1 MKNVQKAI
9 ERHLNI
15 LEFTLASLLRRKAK
29 NLSLL
34 AMYLLVVFMLASLQF
49 FVTALKREAA
59 IILDDAP
66 DMVVQRLMA
75 GRQDLVPG
83 SYASEIALI
92 KGVTAVRPRLWG
104 YYYDALNGANYTI
117 MASDD
122 PTAVA
127 ERASIGSGIAR
138 SRNLAVGDLLPLISY
153 DKNPIML
160 EIGTIFPSGSDLIAA
175 DLIMITPEDFHKLF
189 NFPSGQATDLA
200 VTVHNPKELPTVAA
214 KVASQLPDSRPILK
228 SEIMRTYQSIFDW
241 RGGMTLVIL
250 TTSLLSFIIFAW
262 DKATGLSAEE
272 RKEIGIL
279 KSIGWETSDVLLLKL
294 WEGTVISLTAFL
306 LGVVLAYWHVFF
318 LSAPLFDQA
327 LKGWSV
333 IYPRFQLIPVVD
345 AYQLTILFFLTVV
358 PYTTATVIPCWRAA
372 TIDPDA
378 AMRY

>member
-1 MKNVQKAI
+1 MKRAV

-59 IILDDAP
+59 IILSDAP
-66 DMVVQRLMA
+66 DMIVQRLTA
-75 GRQDLVPG
+75 GRQDLVPAG
-83 SYASEIALI
+83 YAAEISRI
-92 KGVTAVRPRLWG
+92 RGVTAVRSRLWG

-122 PTAVA
+122 PAA
-127 ERASIGSGIAR
+127 MPEQASIGAGVAK

-153 DKNPIML
+153 DRSPVML
-160 EIGTIFPSGSDLIAA
+160 KIGTIFPSKSDLIAA
-175 DLIMITPEDFHKLF
+175 DLMVISPADFRQLF

-200 VTVHNPKELPTVAA
+200 VTVRNPKELPTVAA
-214 KVASQLPDSRPILK
+214 KIAVLFPDSRPILK
-228 SEIMRTYQSIFDW
+228 SEIQRTYQSIFDW
-241 RGGMTLVIL
+241 RGGMTLMVL
-250 TTSLLSFIIFAW
+250 ASALLSFIIFAW

-279 KSIGWETSDVLLLKL
+279 KSIGWETSDVLLLKF
-294 WEGTVISLTAFL
+294 WEGIVISLTAFL
-306 LGVVLAYWHVFF
+306 LGSVLAYGHVFF
-318 LSAPLFDQA
+318 LSAPLFAQA

-333 IYPRFQLIPVVD
+333 VYPSFQLVPVVD
-345 AYQLTILFFLTVV
+345 VYQLAVLFFLTVV
-358 PYTTATVIPCWRAA
+358 PYTTATIIPCWRAA